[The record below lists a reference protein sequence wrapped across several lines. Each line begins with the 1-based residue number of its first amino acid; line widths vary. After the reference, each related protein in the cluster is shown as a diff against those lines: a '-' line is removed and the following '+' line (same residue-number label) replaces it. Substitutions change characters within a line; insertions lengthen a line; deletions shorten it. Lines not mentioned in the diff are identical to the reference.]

1 MFLNKKIMLM
11 KTYLFLRSGKQ
22 VCLLMLILLAAL
34 SDVASQDKTK
44 PKAEGFPVASVPD
57 SELRT
62 FHSAIL
68 NQDMNIYVKL
78 PVSYYTSPQK
88 IYQALYITDAN
99 RTFPMTANMVSLYE
113 VPAITE
119 PEIIVIGI
127 GYKIKDMG
135 DWAAWRTRDLTPT
148 NVPSVDAGWAKMLSG
163 LTGRQIEVKTGGAG
177 IFLDFII
184 KEVFPFVESN
194 YRVSSTN
201 RGIGGYSYGGL
212 FSLYVLFKQPEL
224 FNIYYA
230 GSPAIGHDKG
240 VLFNYEKEYASSH
253 KDLNANIFMS
263 AGGSE
268 DSLMIS
274 NMNKMAVLLQSR
286 NYSGLK
292 VETHVFPDETHQ
304 SCIPSSIMRALRV
317 LYKR

>member
-1 MFLNKKIMLM
+1 MSM
-11 KTYLFLRSGKQ
+11 KTHVFLRSGKQ
-22 VCLLMLILLAAL
+22 FFLLMSLLLAAL
-34 SDVASQDKTK
+34 SDLSSQDKTQ
-44 PKAEGFPVASVPD
+44 PKAEDFPMASIPD
-57 SELRT
+57 TELRT
-62 FHSAIL
+62 LHSSIL
-68 NQDMNIYVKL
+68 NQEMNIYIKL
-78 PVSYYTSPQK
+78 PVSYYTNPQK
-88 IYQALYITDAN
+88 IYQAWYVTDAN
-99 RTFPMTANMVSLYE
+99 RTFPMVANMVSLFE
-113 VPAITE
+113 VPTITE
-119 PEIIVIGI
+119 PEIVVIGI

-148 NVPSVDAGWAKMLSG
+148 NVPAVDSGWAKMLSG
-163 LTGRQIEVKTGGAG
+163 ITGRQYEVRTGGAE

-194 YRVSSTN
+194 YRISSAN

-240 VLFNYEKEYASSH
+240 VLFNFEKEYASSH
-253 KDLNANIFMS
+253 KDLNAKLFMS
-263 AGGSE
+263 VGGSE
-268 DSLMIS
+268 DSLMVS
-274 NMNKMAVLLQSR
+274 NMKKMAILLQSR
-286 NYSGLK
+286 NYSGLTI
-292 VETHVFPDETHQ
+292 ETHVFPDETHQ

>member
-1 MFLNKKIMLM
+1 M
-11 KTYLFLRSGKQ
+11 KTHLFLWSGKKFFLQ
-22 VCLLMLILLAAL
+22 MSFLLAAL
-34 SDVASQDKTK
+34 SDGASQDMTK
-44 PKAEGFPVASVPD
+44 PKAEDFPMASIPNT
-57 SELRT
+57 ELRT
-62 FHSAIL
+62 LHSTIL
-68 NQDMNIYVKL
+68 NQEMNIYIKL
-78 PVSYYTSPQK
+78 PVSYYTNSQK
-88 IYQALYITDAN
+88 IYQAWYITDAN
-99 RTFPMTANMVSLYE
+99 RTFPMVADMVSLFE
-113 VPAITE
+113 VPTIAE
-119 PEIIVIGI
+119 PEIVVIGI

-148 NVPSVDAGWAKMLSG
+148 NVPSVDVWWAKMLSG
-163 LTGRQIEVKTGGAG
+163 NTGRQYEVRTGGAG

-194 YRVSSTN
+194 YRVTSAN

-253 KDLNANIFMS
+253 KDLNAKLFMS
-263 AGGSE
+263 TGGSE
-268 DSLMIS
+268 DSLMVS
-274 NMNKMAVLLQSR
+274 NMKKMAILLQSR
-286 NYSGLK
+286 NYAGLTI
-292 VETHVFPDETHQ
+292 ETHVFPDETHQ